1 MSSPTSRDPA
11 IEPEAPGPDS
21 AAEVATAIGDAPM
34 RSPGHD
40 RLLAAL
46 RPRASRPQVI
56 VAVLCALLGF
66 ALVAQVRSQ
75 RDDGLTNAR
84 QSDLVGILDTLNQR
98 STRLADE
105 IRQQQ
110 ETLANLTSGANR
122 TQTALQDAQLRAK
135 TLGILAGTAPA
146 TGTGIVLRIDDP
158 SHSVTADIVLDVIE
172 ELRDAGAE
180 AAQIS
185 GIDGTDVRLVASSY
199 VVDIDG
205 GIDVDGVQMKAPYA
219 LTVIGDPHTLAAA
232 MGIPGG
238 VLETLRSKNAAGT
251 VDQHP
256 SVTISALRALSSPQY
271 ARPSPLTGG
280 SGDSK

>member
-1 MSSPTSRDPA
+1 MSSRTMSD
-11 IEPEAPGPDS
+11 PGPEHGGPAGEDES
-21 AAEVATAIGDAPM
+21 VGPAVRPTGFE
-34 RSPGHD
+34 
-40 RLLAAL
+40 RLRAAL
-46 RPRASRPQVI
+46 RPRATRAQVI
-56 VAVLCALLGF
+56 VAVLCASLGF

-75 RDDGLTNAR
+75 RDDGLTYAR

-105 IRQQQ
+105 IRQQE
-110 ETLANLTSGANR
+110 ETLANLTNGADR
-122 TQTALQDAQLRAK
+122 TQTALQDAQLRAR

-146 TGTGIVLRIDDP
+146 TGPGIVLRIDDP
-158 SHSVTADIVLDVIE
+158 SGSVSADIVLDVIE

-180 AAQIS
+180 AAQMS
-185 GIDGTDVRLVASSY
+185 GITGTEVRLVASSY
-199 VVDIDG
+199 IVDTDG
-205 GIDVDGVQMKAPYA
+205 GVGVDGVAMKAPYVI
-219 LTVIGDPHTLAAA
+219 TVIGDPHTLAAA

-238 VLETLRSKNAAGT
+238 VLETLRSKNASGT